1 MKAIIIVKENK
12 KIISKVIEHL
22 LSYDIDDFIVFTS
35 ENFTKREKDYYR
47 TNKINVVFLY
57 DNGKE
62 NTITQLKNIKGSI
75 NSRFL
80 IAYSQKI
87 EEIDVEKMILAHKD
101 NQTIATLSIID
112 NKLTI
117 AIFEQELFDY
127 IKNQNNL
134 EFDVISRIAEDS
146 EVSIFLN

>member
-12 KIISKVIEHL
+12 NTISKVIENL
-22 LSYDIDDFIVFTS
+22 ISYDIDDFIVFTD
-35 ENFTKREKDYYR
+35 EKFTRSEKDYYR
-47 TNKINVVFLY
+47 ANKINVVFLY

-62 NTITQLKNIKGSI
+62 NTITLLKNIKGTI

-80 IAYSQKI
+80 IAYSPKI
-87 EEIDVEKMILAHKD
+87 DEIDVEKMILAHKD
-101 NQTIATLSIID
+101 NQTIATLSIIE
-112 NKLTI
+112 NKLAM

-134 EFDVISRIAEDS
+134 ESEVIPRIAEDA